1 MPFPHPQSHSIA
13 LACPYACSCNAALR
27 IPASDLCFACRSTGL
42 IKLTSA
48 RPRAWNSSFPGLEVL
63 KGNEIARLCPYT
75 HTHQISLRHQA
86 NTPVPDLPFPPA
98 PAACLVHQRYL
109 LVHTPCWVLQC
120 MSCGARVVCLVALGC
135 CVYLVHHRHV
145 WCTKGILWMFGA
157 PTVCFGA
164 EYLWCTIS
172 HTEDTVY
179 LPN

>member
-1 MPFPHPQSHSIA
+1 MPLPPFIICHT
-13 LACPYACSCNAALR
+13 CW
-27 IPASDLCFACRSTGL
+27 ASDLSLNLRSACL
-42 IKLTSA
+42 IKLTPA
-48 RPRAWNSSFPGLEVL
+48 RSRAWNSSFSGLEVL

-135 CVYLVHHRHV
+135 CVHVVHHRHV

-172 HTEDTVY
+172 HVAC
-179 LPN
+179 

>member
-1 MPFPHPQSHSIA
+1 MFLDDYITTPSPSACMLHA
-13 LACPYACSCNAALR
+13 LNRFNFQLAGRFVAARKCL
-27 IPASDLCFACRSTGL
+27 IPTTHYLHYHT
-42 IKLTSA
+42 
-48 RPRAWNSSFPGLEVL
+48 
-63 KGNEIARLCPYT
+63 YT
-75 HTHQISLRHQA
+75 TLRHQA

>member
-1 MPFPHPQSHSIA
+1 MFLQCCTEDPVIGPLFCLSFYWFNKAYLSSP
-13 LACPYACSCNAALR
+13 
-27 IPASDLCFACRSTGL
+27 
-42 IKLTSA
+42 TSVELV
-48 RPRAWNSSFPGLEVL
+48 SSFPGLEVL

-75 HTHQISLRHQA
+75 LTHQISLRHQA

-135 CVYLVHHRHV
+135 CVHLVHHRHV